1 MTVPA
6 EWLYSLQR
14 YYTSPGSE
22 SPYRRCFA
30 KPLTDPSTALRIS
43 IHSTETELESR
54 RVADVF
60 VGAQSESG
68 VAFN

>member
-1 MTVPA
+1 MTVQ
-6 EWLYSLQR
+6 LNGTQR
-14 YYTSPGSE
+14 YYTPLVSE
-22 SPYRRCFA
+22 APYRRCFA
-30 KPLTDPSTALRIS
+30 EPLTDPSPALRIS
-43 IHSTETELESR
+43 MHSTETELESR